1 MTSILPRA
9 ARRRRRRRLKPRKQ
23 RKRPLSIAGI
33 VGRNVR
39 TDRRPSQPPAI
50 RARAFSGNWRPWLA
64 RPSIHTHHEIAL
76 GLHAAVIGD
85 SLSVFSYS
93 DSGYCKPSHD
103 ARQQRHA
110 IGGHVRRSSQNDE
123 HAIWHMTSLSRVC
136 LVMAAICKKKK
147 KQNKCGRKSVSE
159 PPCLRMTVHAC
170 LCHCYVYV
178 HSGFRNYC
186 FHNDLS
192 AIKSCHWP

>member
-1 MTSILPRA
+1 MASILPRA
-9 ARRRRRRRLKPRKQ
+9 ARRRRLKPRKQYKQ

-33 VGRNVR
+33 VGRNVQTGLHSHQR
-39 TDRRPSQPPAI
+39 DPSQ
-50 RARAFSGNWRPWLA
+50 AFSSDSRPWLA

-192 AIKSCHWP
+192 AIKSCNWP